1 MVESY
6 HHETVAQLSFRQ
18 APGKFDCYTTMTI
31 AFMVL
36 AILCLSFVIELPEFT
51 KTFPRHDGGV
61 RNKPGRFC
69 KLIFVLQFFF
79 SRLAK
84 FEMTVESA
92 NEG

>member
-1 MVESY
+1 ME
-6 HHETVAQLSFRQ
+6 
-18 APGKFDCYTTMTI
+18 
-31 AFMVL
+31 
-36 AILCLSFVIELPEFT
+36 
-51 KTFPRHDGGV
+51 GV
-61 RNKPGRFC
+61 RNKPGRFR